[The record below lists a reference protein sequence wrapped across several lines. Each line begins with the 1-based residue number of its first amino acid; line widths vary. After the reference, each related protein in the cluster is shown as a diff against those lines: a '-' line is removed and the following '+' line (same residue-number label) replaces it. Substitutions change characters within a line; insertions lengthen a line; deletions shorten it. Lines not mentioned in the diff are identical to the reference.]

1 MKRLNII
8 FTFFIISILL
18 ATVSSCDIIKTDD
31 EIVEEKIQEIIN
43 NIETGNTEGIKKLF
57 AKNKIAKIPN
67 FDASIESLIEYYD
80 GTFQSKKSDSNIK
93 FRDKDGDFSTTWF
106 LPSFDVATSV
116 DTYRIAF
123 YYCTEYTTDKDSI
136 GIWSFYIIKKIDD
149 TTPEYAYGVI
159 AYGLLE

>member
-80 GTFQSKKSDSNIK
+80 GDRKS
-93 FRDKDGDFSTTWF
+93 
-106 LPSFDVATSV
+106 VV
-116 DTYRIAF
+116 
-123 YYCTEYTTDKDSI
+123 
-136 GIWSFYIIKKIDD
+136 
-149 TTPEYAYGVI
+149 
-159 AYGLLE
+159 

>member
-57 AKNKIAKIPN
+57 C
-67 FDASIESLIEYYD
+67 
-80 GTFQSKKSDSNIK
+80 KK
-93 FRDKDGDFSTTWF
+93 
-106 LPSFDVATSV
+106 
-116 DTYRIAF
+116 
-123 YYCTEYTTDKDSI
+123 
-136 GIWSFYIIKKIDD
+136 
-149 TTPEYAYGVI
+149 
-159 AYGLLE
+159 